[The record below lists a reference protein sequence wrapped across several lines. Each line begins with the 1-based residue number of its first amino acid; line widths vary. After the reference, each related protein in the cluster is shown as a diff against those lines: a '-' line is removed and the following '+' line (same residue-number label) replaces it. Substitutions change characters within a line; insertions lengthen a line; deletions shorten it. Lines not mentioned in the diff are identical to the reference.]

1 MKREVYGGN
10 KEVRNIEKNMFVIF
24 GIFLNK
30 VKKKEN
36 SRLLTTNDSTNTL
49 TS

>member
-1 MKREVYGGN
+1 MEKRSAVKHEEVG
-10 KEVRNIEKNMFVIF
+10 NIEKNMFVVF

-30 VKKKEN
+30 LKKKEN